1 MILPD
6 NETKVDLLN
15 NEAIARTIID
25 ILRAQP
31 DYPLTIGVHGDW
43 GAGKSSILEMI
54 DYGLE
59 GPEEVVCLKFN
70 GWRFQGFEDAK
81 IALMEGIVSELL
93 EQRPT
98 LRKAGDAVKD
108 VFRRIDWLKVAKS
121 SGGLALT
128 ALTGVPSPEIVSA
141 ATSVI
146 QRVASD
152 PSTLMEEENRTEA
165 SEALHTF
172 LREKENTPKV
182 PEEVEEFRKAFD
194 TLLDRAEIDQLVVL
208 IDDLDRCLPDVAI
221 ETLEAIRLFV
231 FTPRTAFVVAADE
244 AMIEYAVRKHFPDLP
259 ESTGP
264 RDYARNYLEKLIQVP
279 FRIPPLGETETRIY
293 ILLLLAGNDPD
304 SADRYQQL
312 IDLAKERLKRPWKG
326 EVLDAE
332 LVSAALGGL
341 STPIQNALT
350 LSEQI
355 GPMLTRGSRG
365 NPRQIKRFLN
375 ALLLRL
381 QAARARGFGD
391 DLNIAVLAKF
401 MIAEQFVPRFF
412 EQVAAKAA
420 TDPDG
425 KVKELEAL
433 EAFARQAGAVEDGKG
448 PDEGEGEEGEGSDP
462 DSGSP
467 LLDEWEA
474 AEEVLEWARI
484 EPEIASVD
492 LRPYLFIAKDR
503 KDYFGSR
510 SALGHLAVVVDQLMG
525 SQLAVQATAADLAEL
540 TPTEAGKV
548 LKAIRARLIASG
560 AFAEQPAGIA
570 GITELVKAQPALQ
583 PQLLDLLE
591 SLPADQLGPWAV
603 QGWRAVVT
611 DETQKA
617 RLGALLKS
625 WSEDESA
632 DVMLKTAAGAALQT
646 LKAQRG

>member
-25 ILRAQP
+25 ILQAQP

-54 DYGLE
+54 DHGLQD
-59 GPEEVVCLKFN
+59 PEEVVCLKFN

-98 LRKAGDAVKD
+98 LTKAGAAVKD

-121 SGGLALT
+121 GGGLALT
-128 ALTGVPSPEIVSA
+128 AFTGVPSPGIVAA

-146 QRVASD
+146 QRVAAD
-152 PSTLMEEENRTEA
+152 PSSLMEEENRTKA

-172 LREKENTPKV
+172 LREKENSPKV

-194 TLLDRAEIDQLVVL
+194 TLLDEAKIDQLVVL

-304 SADRYQQL
+304 TEEHYPQL
-312 IDLAKERLKRPWKG
+312 IDLARERLKRPWKG
-326 EVLDAE
+326 EALDAE
-332 LVSAALGGL
+332 SVSKVLDGM
-341 STPIQNALT
+341 STPIQHALT

-375 ALLLRL
+375 TLLLRL
-381 QAARARGFGD
+381 EAARARGFGN

-412 EQVAAKAA
+412 EQLAASAA

-425 KVKELEAL
+425 RVSELQPLEAYARASEVDAEKG
-433 EAFARQAGAVEDGKG
+433 EA
-448 PDEGEGEEGEGSDP
+448 GEVGEEGEKTDAEAE
-462 DSGSP
+462 SP
-467 LLDEWEA
+467 LLAEWKA
-474 AEEVLEWARI
+474 SEEILEWAGI
-484 EPEIASVD
+484 EPEIAAVD

-510 SALGHLAVVVDQLMG
+510 SALGHLGSVVEQLLG
-525 SQLAVQATAADLAEL
+525 SKFAVQASAAGLQEL
-540 TPTEAGKV
+540 TPSEAGKI
-548 LKAIRARLIASG
+548 LQALRGRIMASG
-560 AFAEQPAGIA
+560 SFDLQPAGID
-570 GITELVKAQPALQ
+570 GIAELVKAQPPLQ

-591 SLPADQLGPWAV
+591 SLPTDQLGPWAV

-611 DETQKA
+611 DDVQKK
-617 RLGALLKS
+617 RLISLLES
-625 WSEDESA
+625 WSEDDTA
-632 DVMLKTAAGAALQT
+632 KPILKIAAKGALET
-646 LKAQRG
+646 LNAERR